1 MRILR
6 AIVGAQSLL
15 MQSREAPFAECSAV
29 GSQFIRDDH
38 RRNETLTSKQFPQQP
53 HCRGLVALGLDQDLD
68 EPRLRCRRHATYTF
82 GAQRLRPSF
91 RRDANER
98 KVWA

>member
-15 MQSREAPFAECSAV
+15 MQSREATFAECRTV

-53 HCRGLVALGLDQDLD
+53 HRRGLVALGLDQDLENLAFAVD
-68 EPRLRCRRHATYTF
+68 GTSHIHLV
-82 GAQRLRPSF
+82 PS
-91 RRDANER
+91 D
-98 KVWA
+98 